1 MSQIFGPHCI
11 YSLFDSYS
19 CRKSSYIVHKQIGQI
34 RGDIGQVKSVVFKSV
49 SVDIFQSSQHEK

>member
-1 MSQIFGPHCI
+1 MSEIFGPHCI

-34 RGDIGQVKSVVFKSV
+34 RGDIGQVRSVVFKSV
-49 SVDIFQSSQHEK
+49 SVDIFQST